1 MDQFVKACVKVASDL
16 CFDGW
21 LVNIE
26 NKLSPDQI
34 PLMILLLRRLTGTYL
49 YLEIAQMARQRL
61 RIPAIPGLKP
71 VIFSFHA
78 VAYLTTICF
87 SSQAGNFR
95 DVCFSR

>member
-34 PLMILLLRRLTGTYL
+34 PLMILLLRRLTGKY
-49 YLEIAQMARQRL
+49 IV
-61 RIPAIPGLKP
+61 G
-71 VIFSFHA
+71 
-78 VAYLTTICF
+78 
-87 SSQAGNFR
+87 SQGASQLGGTF
-95 DVCFSR
+95 